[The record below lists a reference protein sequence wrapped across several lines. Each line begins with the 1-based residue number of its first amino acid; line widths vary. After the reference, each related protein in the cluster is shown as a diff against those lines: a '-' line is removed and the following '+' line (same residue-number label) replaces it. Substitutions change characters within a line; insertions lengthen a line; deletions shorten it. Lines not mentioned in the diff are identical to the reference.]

1 LFASLHDRVAR
12 ADSRELIRLLDEF
25 DGGSLPHLTADLAR
39 RLRDP
44 DLDEPARRRLADYFE
59 SAGPPLEQAAL
70 AILRWS
76 PEAAE
81 VPRLNDVVCAL
92 ELCRESA
99 SHEASAMATV
109 LEELLASGEIGWH
122 DGFVTELTDSL
133 AGPAARLEGFAIL
146 LPKRLFCEPA
156 DFGLNRFV
164 RLIHRRGMALGVVG
178 APVPETGYVCGRL
191 AGPLLIDERNAM
203 IGELIDCDGARC
215 YFEVAQMRS
224 GQDQA
229 LQEGDLMRF
238 TRVDAAGEQA
248 ARFVAFNVHR
258 SFSEADLPLLWS
270 TFAGASDEGVALA
283 AGRAAL
289 RLSGDAPD
297 AAARAAWLETAKGR
311 REALLACEPE
321 CSGRSWLEGAVGSA

>member
-1 LFASLHDRVAR
+1 LLRSAGDTLSTEMLATVLPLIEEVRSHLADDAAINRMLRPVTESLTPDEVLRLLTSEDLPERAIWATLRHLDRRGELNDLLADPEVRGLVTDWLRRTSQEPHPEPPREQEVNTALRLIDSLRASTELQSELSDIGHSLFASLHDRVAR

-109 LEELLASGEIGWH
+109 LELS
-122 DGFVTELTDSL
+122 
-133 AGPAARLEGFAIL
+133 
-146 LPKRLFCEPA
+146 
-156 DFGLNRFV
+156 
-164 RLIHRRGMALGVVG
+164 LIH
-178 APVPETGYVCGRL
+178 
-191 AGPLLIDERNAM
+191 I
-203 IGELIDCDGARC
+203 
-215 YFEVAQMRS
+215 
-224 GQDQA
+224 
-229 LQEGDLMRF
+229 
-238 TRVDAAGEQA
+238 
-248 ARFVAFNVHR
+248 
-258 SFSEADLPLLWS
+258 
-270 TFAGASDEGVALA
+270 
-283 AGRAAL
+283 
-289 RLSGDAPD
+289 
-297 AAARAAWLETAKGR
+297 
-311 REALLACEPE
+311 
-321 CSGRSWLEGAVGSA
+321 